1 MTNEQ
6 IIKLL
11 REKRAKQE
19 PLTTLEKGT
28 IDETLKRVFVE
39 LERQSLGIEF
49 EKGISKMVTS
59 EFNSNTFD
67 AYKIPIF
74 PMWKREAVREY
85 LKENGFEVHNG
96 PCSELIV
103 KLIEEGRF

>member
-11 REKRAKQE
+11 EEKRAKKE

-39 LERQSLGIEF
+39 LERQSVSIEF
-49 EKGISKMVTS
+49 QKGVSKMITS
-59 EFNSNTFD
+59 EFHSNTLD

-74 PMWKREAVREY
+74 PMWKREAVRQY
-85 LKENGFEVHNG
+85 LTENGFDVYNG
-96 PCSELIV
+96 VCNELTV
-103 KLIEEGRF
+103 KLHENKF